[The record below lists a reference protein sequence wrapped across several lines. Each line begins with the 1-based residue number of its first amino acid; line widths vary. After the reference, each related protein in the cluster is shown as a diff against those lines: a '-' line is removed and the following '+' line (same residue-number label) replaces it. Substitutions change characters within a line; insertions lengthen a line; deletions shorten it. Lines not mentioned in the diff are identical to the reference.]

1 MGYLLKNTSALID
14 IKLTDAA
21 RKRISEGKFDIS
33 FFQVG
38 DSEVCYN
45 CVDGQTITDQNVI
58 SSNYNDQN
66 NSGVPEKNKSLIK
79 YPLYVGSTGNNTF
92 GIPINQPQ
100 VDEVY
105 NTASPRGF
113 FYGENIN
120 ETYSNVFLSENYC
133 ITGAYQTAASSFM
146 GGNSFTVTENGIVD
160 IENQP
165 QIGDYVTV
173 YFTGLIDPITDNNP
187 VITYKIVDLVVG
199 GELLTV
205 TVDRLLPNL
214 SQLGNISNIR
224 VIFYPNKLA
233 PFYDFL
239 TPDGY
244 YLNEEINFENNCD
257 SNGKDVKIWNMNI
270 PWRESVA
277 GTFSTSHKGYES
289 YGSVNYINTMQYL
302 GYYSNDG
309 QTSTDSTY
317 FYDSFE
323 DRIDV
328 DPNDQKCISII
339 HYSNNTIDNFY
350 GEKLSLKPFNN
361 TDTGSAKNFAIEI
374 PWLMW
379 HKNKNGTIGEKFMV
393 DPDGF
398 EGLNLF
404 EVQSMNSNKNA
415 FMSDPGL
422 RYYNLWDTHPNEDGY
437 PNRVGK
443 VWPDLKMITIDDE
456 EIVAAMSYKS
466 NRSWTLPAP
475 KVSLVTPNTF
485 GGLDQQ
491 NEGVL
496 NGSGETMYV
505 TYRFTNSYSFNSL
518 HCNYYI
524 KVQGKEA
531 DCPPYSSNVLVNF
544 GKEFKFL
551 NSQNQNEQPVL
562 GFIANK
568 IELVV
573 QKVQTGQKPVA
584 NGWKV
589 IDVTNQIENVNQ
601 SNLLSETLISNTSFQ
616 ISKVMYDSA
625 ASYKLNDYIQ
635 IPESGSGNEQLNFG
649 DEFFFYG
656 TVKSDIQ
663 ATIYVMN
670 YAVNLGSSQ
679 FQRSSNPTATQGTTP
694 YVTEVGLFDSNKD
707 LMVVAKLQSP
717 TVRGGTQQ
725 YSLKL
730 DF

>member
-379 HKNKNGTIGEKFMV
+379 HKNKKRN
-393 DPDGF
+393 
-398 EGLNLF
+398 
-404 EVQSMNSNKNA
+404 
-415 FMSDPGL
+415 
-422 RYYNLWDTHPNEDGY
+422 
-437 PNRVGK
+437 NR
-443 VWPDLKMITIDDE
+443 
-456 EIVAAMSYKS
+456 
-466 NRSWTLPAP
+466 
-475 KVSLVTPNTF
+475 
-485 GGLDQQ
+485 
-491 NEGVL
+491 
-496 NGSGETMYV
+496 
-505 TYRFTNSYSFNSL
+505 
-518 HCNYYI
+518 
-524 KVQGKEA
+524 
-531 DCPPYSSNVLVNF
+531 
-544 GKEFKFL
+544 
-551 NSQNQNEQPVL
+551 
-562 GFIANK
+562 
-568 IELVV
+568 
-573 QKVQTGQKPVA
+573 
-584 NGWKV
+584 
-589 IDVTNQIENVNQ
+589 
-601 SNLLSETLISNTSFQ
+601 
-616 ISKVMYDSA
+616 
-625 ASYKLNDYIQ
+625 
-635 IPESGSGNEQLNFG
+635 
-649 DEFFFYG
+649 
-656 TVKSDIQ
+656 
-663 ATIYVMN
+663 
-670 YAVNLGSSQ
+670 
-679 FQRSSNPTATQGTTP
+679 
-694 YVTEVGLFDSNKD
+694 
-707 LMVVAKLQSP
+707 
-717 TVRGGTQQ
+717 
-725 YSLKL
+725 
-730 DF
+730 